1 MTGSG
6 AAIDRTFHG
15 LSNSTRRQVVER
27 LSRGP
32 GSVTELADP
41 FPMALPSFVQHL
53 RVLEDSGLVESEKH
67 GRIRVYR
74 LAPQPLQAAEHW
86 LERQRTMWEM
96 RLTQLDRYLM
106 DTKGDS

>member
-1 MTGSG
+1 MTRGG
-6 AAIDRTFHG
+6 ATIDRVFQG
-15 LSNSTRRQVVER
+15 LSNPTRRQVVER

-41 FPMALPSFVQHL
+41 FAMALPSFLQHL

-74 LAPQPLQAAEHW
+74 LAPRPLRAAEHW
-86 LERQRTMWEM
+86 LGRQRTAWEE
-96 RLTQLDRYLM
+96 RLGRLDRYLL
-106 DTKGDS
+106 DVKEGT